1 MLRFFDSYQALH
13 VMTAMTL
20 VQREIARLPPKERYA
35 KTVRSSQAQV
45 MWKLFDQAQIADL
58 PQSGKRGSETWGVEM
73 NDQQVVIFRELL
85 EIAVHFQVKKL
96 NELRADTQQIEAITA
111 PLKAI
116 IADFTPV
123 E

>member
-1 MLRFFDSYQALH
+1 MMRFFSSAEALH

-20 VQREIARLPPKERYA
+20 VQKEIARLPQRERYA
-35 KTVRSSQAQV
+35 KSVRSSQAQV
-45 MWKLFDQAQIADL
+45 MWKLFDDAQIVE
-58 PQSGKRGSETWGVEM
+58 STGGRGGETWGVQM

-96 NELRADTQQIEAITA
+96 NEMRVEADQIETITN
-111 PLKAI
+111 PLKRI
-116 IADFTPV
+116 ISDYTPA